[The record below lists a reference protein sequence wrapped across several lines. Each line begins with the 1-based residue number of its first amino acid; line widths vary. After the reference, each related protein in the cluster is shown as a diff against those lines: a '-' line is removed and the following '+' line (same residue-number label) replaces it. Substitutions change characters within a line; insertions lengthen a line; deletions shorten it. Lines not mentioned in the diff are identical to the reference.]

1 MHMLE
6 LGFWESNLQWGRQT
20 HSVYLASEENPESP
34 GPPAP
39 SCLKAKTDFVQY
51 YLGGTLVALETCRL
65 LTFLTAFHMIH
76 LYQRGSKKENVF
88 YYAF

>member
-6 LGFWESNLQWGRQT
+6 LGFWESNLQWGRQI
-20 HSVYLASEENPESP
+20 HFVYLASEENPESP

-51 YLGGTLVALETCRL
+51 YLGGTLVALEDRK
-65 LTFLTAFHMIH
+65 
-76 LYQRGSKKENVF
+76 SVV
-88 YYAF
+88 